1 AAGVAA
7 ITLRRTGTTTSSSS
21 GGYATSEIAGAQ
33 GCNVTNG
40 YASARCDY
48 LTSIGTVS
56 FAANETSKTLSIPII
71 DDSYF
76 EANEFFTITLSNS
89 SGATLGTTSTT
100 TVTITDTDSSTG
112 PNPIDQAGFFVTE
125 HYHDFL

>member
-1 AAGVAA
+1 AG
-7 ITLRRTGTTTSSSS
+7 S
-21 GGYATSEIAGAQ
+21 Q
-33 GCNVTNG
+33 NCNVFNG
-40 YASARCDY
+40 YASSRCDY

-76 EANEFFTITLSNS
+76 EGNEFFTITLSNS

-100 TVTITDTDSSTG
+100 TVTITDNDSAT
-112 PNPIDQAGFFVTE
+112 AAE
-125 HYHDFL
+125 HQFSVALINLSCPLFGSASFCLIRSRSAREL